1 MKRIA
6 FLGGGKI
13 GRNMMKHVQE
23 NGKAEV
29 AFAYD
34 PFLKENDL
42 NGIPVVKEVTDE
54 MLEGLDLVV
63 ECANADVVAQFM
75 VRVLKYTDFM
85 PFSMTAFRDDG
96 LRAGAEAT
104 AKEYGHM
111 VYLPHGAIL
120 GLDGIFDGHSER
132 A

>member
-1 MKRIA
+1 MKKIA

-29 AFAYD
+29 AFVYD

-54 MLEGLDLVV
+54 MLEGWTWWWS
-63 ECANADVVAQFM
+63 APTPTWSPSSWSGF
-75 VRVLKYTDFM
+75 
-85 PFSMTAFRDDG
+85 
-96 LRAGAEAT
+96 
-104 AKEYGHM
+104 
-111 VYLPHGAIL
+111 
-120 GLDGIFDGHSER
+120 
-132 A
+132 